1 MGNGVIPFNL
11 KVLVYLKV
19 VELHRS
25 FSVVLQEKSFL
36 QYLDIL
42 KLLALNF
49 KE

>member
-1 MGNGVIPFNL
+1 MGNRLIPFNL

-36 QYLDIL
+36 RDLDIL
-42 KLLALNF
+42 KLLELNF